1 MEPLHLLLSLDD
13 VYDTRFSLMNKINPH
28 AAIAAVR
35 DGYGTRLSD
44 HIIWRSLKISE
55 EAWRSKFRQRDDEVL
70 VRSVRSKMYNLLL
83 EFYRDADQNPRD
95 NVKIPNLSITVNEW
109 PYALSKEVQAAQREV
124 MHHFLPPTVPIHFV
138 RRNPKQLTPKYL
150 AGNFSHVVMYDFA
163 EWCLLHENT
172 EEPGNLLQITFVLPS
187 ILKELPTS
195 EEGEEFK
202 DVIAEVGIMGMVERS
217 LAPVLNLRFVE
228 IDYWNVPN

>member
-13 VYDTRFSLMNKINPH
+13 VYDTRFSLMNKLNPH

-44 HIIWRSLKISE
+44 HIIWRSLKLSE

-83 EFYRDADQNPRD
+83 ELHRDADQNPRD
-95 NVKIPNLSITVNEW
+95 NVKVPNLSITVNEW

-124 MHHFLPPTVPIHFV
+124 MHHFLPPTVPINFV

-150 AGNFSHVVMYDFA
+150 AENFTHVVMYDFA
-163 EWCLLHENT
+163 DWCLLHENT
-172 EEPGNLLQITFVLPS
+172 DEPGNLLQITFILPS
-187 ILKELPTS
+187 ILRELPSS
-195 EEGEEFK
+195 EEGEEYK
-202 DVIAEVGIMGMVERS
+202 DVIAEVGIMGMVEKS